1 MATTSGT
8 IQAKETRLKRT
19 AEYGLKCLY
28 SDLKSSSSTIY
39 TILKRKTYGYFEKK
53 ENLMKYKII
62 LVAAVIL
69 FTIML
74 KELKN
79 MEE

>member
-1 MATTSGT
+1 M
-8 IQAKETRLKRT
+8 R
-19 AEYGLKCLY
+19 
-28 SDLKSSSSTIY
+28 
-39 TILKRKTYGYFEKK
+39 
-53 ENLMKYKII
+53 YKII

-79 MEE
+79 MEEQTMSEQHRTKEEYIDAYAHDYCCDNKEEAKAHEIVKEVCEELKEE

>member
-1 MATTSGT
+1 MP
-8 IQAKETRLKRT
+8 ILRPQK
-19 AEYGLKCLY
+19 
-28 SDLKSSSSTIY
+28 SSSTIY
-39 TILKRKTYGYFEKK
+39 TIQKRKTYGYFEKK
-53 ENLMKYKII
+53 ENLMKYNII

>member
-1 MATTSGT
+1 MP
-8 IQAKETRLKRT
+8 ILRPQK
-19 AEYGLKCLY
+19 
-28 SDLKSSSSTIY
+28 SSSTIY
-39 TILKRKTYGYFEKK
+39 TNLKHKTYGYFEKK